1 MTLRCA
7 LAVAAMILGGCA
19 GRIPAPTLDAL
30 RADPQNAAGRLELP
44 IAYQRAVDCF
54 ENSAQR
60 ISIDGENSTNIT
72 VLPDISTARITV
84 VSYGRV
90 YVLIDLVATGPTS
103 ARAVAFA
110 VQPFRDEHVSDW
122 LALLSRCP

>member
-1 MTLRCA
+1 
-7 LAVAAMILGGCA
+7 MILGGCA

-30 RADPQNAAGRLELP
+30 RADPQTAAGRIEIP
-44 IAYQRAVDCF
+44 VGYQRAVDCF
-54 ENSAQR
+54 ENGAQR

-90 YVLIDLVATGPTS
+90 YVLIDLISTSPTS
-103 ARAVAFA
+103 ARATAFA
-110 VQPFRDEHVSDW
+110 VQPFRDEHVPGW
-122 LALLSRCP
+122 LALLSRCS